1 VQIHY
6 RGKLTSLII
15 FAIAMAFVEAAVV
28 VYLRALYYPE
38 GFSIIL
44 KSLPDLHVRVE
55 MFRELATIVMLMTVA
70 GIAGRKGWERFGY
83 FMILFGV
90 WDIFYYLWL
99 NICIS
104 WPRSFT
110 DWDIL
115 FLVPVPW
122 VGPVIAPVLI
132 SAVLVAAGIGITRLY
147 TRELR
152 FRPSLASKSL
162 FLLGTAV
169 ILYSFMRDYA
179 AVQHNRMPE
188 EYWYPLLA
196 AGLLFYVIAFW
207 HSLRRVKH

>member
-1 VQIHY
+1 VQFHY

-38 GFSIIL
+38 GFSIVL
-44 KSLPDLHVRVE
+44 KNLPDLHVHVE
-55 MFRELATIVMLMTVA
+55 MFRELATIVMLMAVA

-83 FMILFGV
+83 FMILFGI

-99 NICIS
+99 NVCIS
-104 WPRSFT
+104 WPRSLT

-122 VGPVIAPVLI
+122 VGPVIAPILI
-132 SAVLVAAGIGITRLY
+132 SAVLAAAGIGITRLY

-152 FRPSLASKSL
+152 FRPSIMSKTL

-169 ILYSFMRDYA
+169 ILYSFMRDYS
-179 AVQHNRMPE
+179 AVEHNRMPE

-196 AGLLFYVIAFW
+196 GGLVFYVIAFW